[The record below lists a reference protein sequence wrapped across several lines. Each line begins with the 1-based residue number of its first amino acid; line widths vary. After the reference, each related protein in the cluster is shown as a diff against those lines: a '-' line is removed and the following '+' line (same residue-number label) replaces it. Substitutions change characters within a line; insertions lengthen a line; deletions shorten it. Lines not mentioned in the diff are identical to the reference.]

1 MKIRSSF
8 VSNSSSSSFVVDIF
22 EDEEDFEEVEDDFE
36 FGVKELTNEDIENEY
51 NEKVKTYL
59 KNRCLKGKTN
69 EDQDLLC
76 K

>member
-1 MKIRSSF
+1 MKIRKGF

-59 KNRCLKGKTN
+59 KNRYLKGKTD
-69 EDQDLLC
+69 ED
-76 K
+76 